1 MENKEKK
8 KILGPGSKWLLGITI
23 SFIVLKLFEI
33 ITWSWWLV
41 LMPLWILFFLTILLF
56 GIGTIFLLVEYYI
69 IARDKKDDEQL
80 N

>member
-8 KILGPGSKWLLGITI
+8 KILGPGSKCLLGITI
-23 SFIVLKLFEI
+23 LFIILKLFEI

-41 LMPLWILFFLTILLF
+41 LIPLWILFFLTILLF
-56 GIGTIFLLVEYYI
+56 GIGIIFLLVEYYI
-69 IARDKKDDEQL
+69 IARDKKDDERL